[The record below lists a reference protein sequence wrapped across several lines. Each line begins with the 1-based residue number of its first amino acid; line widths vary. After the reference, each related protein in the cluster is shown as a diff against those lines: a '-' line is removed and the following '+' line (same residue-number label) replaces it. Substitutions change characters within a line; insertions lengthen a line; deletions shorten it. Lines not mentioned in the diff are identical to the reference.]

1 MSIAEY
7 VKQTLNTTQK
17 PIAEGKSK
25 KVIPVD
31 DTICV
36 MTFKPHLRSITSNR
50 EENIAGTDYWRL
62 LNTLDT
68 MNYLSSLG
76 VPTSLVHDKA
86 LKVGDEVYLITKD
99 VKPIPIEWIV
109 RYEAA
114 GSIVRLFPGLVI
126 QGQKFEKPLF
136 KYDLKQDI
144 KVAGIDDPTLNES
157 YIVGL
162 GLLNKQDLETAKQML
177 GTIGEALRVRL
188 DSAGI
193 SLVDVKMEFGFC
205 GDQMCVIDE
214 ISQDCMRAYD
224 KQTGKSLTKDL
235 FRQMKKP
242 QEVVKA
248 YEAFAKRLN
257 PNIESLI
264 E

>member
-7 VKQTLNTTQK
+7 VRQTLDPTQE

-25 KVIPVD
+25 KVIAVD
-31 DTICV
+31 DTTCV
-36 MTFKPHLRSITSNR
+36 MAFKPHLRSITSKR
-50 EENIAGTDYWRL
+50 EENIEGTDYWRI

-76 VPTSLVHDKA
+76 IPTSLAHNKAVRVNDK
-86 LKVGDEVYLITKD
+86 VYLVTKH

-114 GSIVRLFPGLVI
+114 GSIVRLFPSLVKA
-126 QGQKFEKPLF
+126 GQKFETPLF

-144 KVAGIDDPTLNES
+144 KVAGTDDPTLNES

-162 GLLNKQDLETAKQML
+162 GLLNEQDLARAKQML
-177 GTIGEALRVRL
+177 GAIGEALKDRL
-188 DSAGI
+188 DKVGI
-193 SLVDVKMEFGFC
+193 ALVDVKMEYGFC
-205 GDQMCVIDE
+205 GDKICVIDE

-224 KQTGKSLTKDL
+224 KETGKSLTKDL
-235 FRQMKKP
+235 FRQMKSH
-242 QEVVKA
+242 EEIVRA

-257 PNIESLI
+257 PNVESLI